1 MKTQRADGVN
11 GLRTYG
17 TIEIKLLLHRYWLAL
32 ALVGGKKL
40 SAGRQLDA
48 ILVLLR
54 ETCSST
60 EKQGPKKEKKGGGK
74 TGLAALGPGHV
85 HFLFFASYCYWERS
99 KHILRLGASV
109 VCGALKFMV
118 MMSAHSTQLKPR
130 GRHLENKT
138 ARVPFLF
145 YLK

>member
-1 MKTQRADGVN
+1 MHPQKMKTQRADGVN
-11 GLRTYG
+11 GERTYG
-17 TIEIKLLLHRYWLAL
+17 TIEIKLLLHRYWLEL

-60 EKQGPKKEKKGGGK
+60 EKQGPKKKGGK

-85 HFLFFASYCYWERS
+85 HFLFFASYCY
-99 KHILRLGASV
+99 
-109 VCGALKFMV
+109 
-118 MMSAHSTQLKPR
+118 
-130 GRHLENKT
+130 
-138 ARVPFLF
+138 
-145 YLK
+145 